1 MTEHPLTSGIQ
12 AVLSSVRQ
20 RRTPTAQDIFQEA
33 MEARESLE
41 TNMGCISRI
50 GIPTGSE
57 RHRAAFQLL
66 RASMDYG
73 RALLFLLETHP
84 IDLPAVALGM
94 HRSQIEQFLRAV
106 FVQFLADEDQFHDF
120 LQEDRGPRK
129 KNEKGKWVAISLK
142 DLAADVETTLARIG
156 QDEEPQK
163 LARTVSNVWDPL
175 CGLVHGGQAI
185 RAMYQD
191 PNGQI
196 GAHVPAGILF
206 QATVNSVATTNLCVI
221 TALSAVG
228 VGAWE
233 DSDLVA
239 CAAAAMARYMR
250 QRTARMDRLTFDTY

>member
-1 MTEHPLTSGIQ
+1 M
-12 AVLSSVRQ
+12 
-20 RRTPTAQDIFQEA
+20 
-33 MEARESLE
+33 
-41 TNMGCISRI
+41 
-50 GIPTGSE
+50 
-57 RHRAAFQLL
+57 
-66 RASMDYG
+66 
-73 RALLFLLETHP
+73 
-84 IDLPAVALGM
+84 
-94 HRSQIEQFLRAV
+94 
-106 FVQFLADEDQFHDF
+106 
-120 LQEDRGPRK
+120 
-129 KNEKGKWVAISLK
+129 AISLK
-142 DLAADVETTLARIG
+142 ELAADVETTLARIG

-163 LARTVSNVWDPL
+163 LARTVSNVWDLL

-228 VGAWE
+228 VGAWD